1 MLKHLRHRET
11 GILGEKSPVLFETI
25 EMDRRLTAL
34 DLAKYKDFESVHKT
48 PVVCGNL
55 DPTECRYFISGTR
68 NDGYWVAGELYD
80 CPSVMR
86 FLTTTEL
93 NNSVEDYESLSG
105 VCPQI

>member
-68 NDGYWVAGELYD
+68 NDGY
-80 CPSVMR
+80 
-86 FLTTTEL
+86 
-93 NNSVEDYESLSG
+93 
-105 VCPQI
+105 